1 VLFFQELSSFP
12 ELIYN
17 PNVVKA
23 DNDIRRYFL
32 DELRYSWESEAVSAV
47 DICRRINFVRICMRI
62 SAIIYS

>member
-1 VLFFQELSSFP
+1 VLFLQKLSSFP

-17 PNVVKA
+17 PNIVKA
-23 DNDIRRYFL
+23 DNNVRRYFL
-32 DELRYSWESEAVSAV
+32 DELRHPWKPKAVSAV